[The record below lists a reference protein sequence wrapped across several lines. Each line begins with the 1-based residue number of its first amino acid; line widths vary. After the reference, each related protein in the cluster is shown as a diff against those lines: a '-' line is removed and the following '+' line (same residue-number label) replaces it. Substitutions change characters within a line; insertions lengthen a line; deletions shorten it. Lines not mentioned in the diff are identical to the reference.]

1 MENVSYKE
9 NETAINLFFTVNG
22 YNYVLV
28 VQKPK
33 TETDQPYALFVDHSY
48 DNEKDSCP
56 ACGKLKGMICTKLD
70 LQRGKWLQK
79 LIDHPAIR
87 LHWLYV

>member
-1 MENVSYKE
+1 MENVAYTD
-9 NETAINLFFTVNG
+9 NGTAINLLFTVKG

-33 TETDQPYALFVDHSY
+33 KETDQPFPLFIDHSY

-56 ACGKLKGMICTKLD
+56 ACGKLKGMICNKLD
-70 LQRGKWLQK
+70 IQREKWYQQ
-79 LIDHPAIR
+79 LIEHPSVR